1 MLGVSELESAWKS
14 PFCFALLWFRALAC
28 VEEKL
33 SHLVLVIAVLIAKE
47 TVRTDSTDLL
57 PCLMFAANGTSL
69 VAKAS

>member
-1 MLGVSELESAWKS
+1 MEVPLLL
-14 PFCFALLWFRALAC
+14 CFALVQGVLAC

-33 SHLVLVIAVLIAKE
+33 SHLVLVIAVLVAKE